1 MTKPK
6 RRARALPGN
15 ETVTPF
21 LTGQRRTL
29 LALDPSF
36 TGTGW
41 VVVDL
46 ATGKII
52 AAGVIITKK
61 AKATE
66 RLTGAQDNAQ
76 RGLKIRRAVAHVL
89 ETFKPVVVAQEGN
102 GGSKS
107 VVAAVGL
114 ARAQQACV
122 DAIDEYLGALPIMPT
137 EAAVKKSIIGRH
149 TGVTKGDLQT
159 AAESRWPGTPWAQL
173 FTESITGASPPGEW
187 ENGYD
192 AACVAHCVWDDPAVA
207 LARRLG

>member
-1 MTKPK
+1 MKK
-6 RRARALPGN
+6 RRARPLPGD
-15 ETVTPF
+15 EAVTPF

-46 ATGKII
+46 STGKII
-52 AAGVIITKK
+52 AAGVITTKN

-76 RGLKIRRAVAHVL
+76 RGLKIRRAIAHVL
-89 ETFKPVVVAQEGN
+89 ATYKPVVVAQEGN

-107 VVAAVGL
+107 VKAAVGL

-122 DAIDEYLGALPIMPT
+122 DAIDEYLGAMPIMPT
-137 EAAVKKSIIGRH
+137 EAAVKKSVVGRH
-149 TGVTKGDLQT
+149 ANVTKDDLEG
-159 AAESRWPGTPWAQL
+159 AAKARWPGTPWAQL
-173 FTESITGASPPGEW
+173 FKAAITGPTPPGEW

-207 LARRLG
+207 LARRIG